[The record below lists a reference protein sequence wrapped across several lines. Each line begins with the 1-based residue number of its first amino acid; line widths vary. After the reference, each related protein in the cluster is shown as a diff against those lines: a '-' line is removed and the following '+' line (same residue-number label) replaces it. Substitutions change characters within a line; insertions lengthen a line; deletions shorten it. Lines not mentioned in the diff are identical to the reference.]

1 VQIQNFH
8 VPVGEIVPKLD
19 REFAEDVN
27 VHAPPGGIVFDE
39 IGKSGRKRRNFA
51 EVIEQIALFARSKRA
66 EKIEDINGNEQ
77 P

>member
-1 VQIQNFH
+1 
-8 VPVGEIVPKLD
+8 
-19 REFAEDVN
+19 VN